1 MSYRLSISRDIKQ
14 QIEDLPGNIR
24 AMARQR
30 IAGLV
35 DDPRPSDS
43 KELMG
48 HAGHFRLWL
57 SAKYRLVWQ
66 MIEEDKLI
74 EIEYVG
80 PKAPELYEKLG
91 LKRPDSE

>member
-1 MSYRLSISRDIKQ
+1 MPYRLLITRDIKK
-14 QIEDLPGNIR
+14 QIKDLPGNIR
-24 AMARQR
+24 AVARQR
-30 IAGLV
+30 IANLLT
-35 DDPRPSDS
+35 DPRPPGC
-43 KELMG
+43 KELDE

-66 MIEEDKLI
+66 VIEEDKLV

-91 LKRPDSE
+91 LGRSSAE